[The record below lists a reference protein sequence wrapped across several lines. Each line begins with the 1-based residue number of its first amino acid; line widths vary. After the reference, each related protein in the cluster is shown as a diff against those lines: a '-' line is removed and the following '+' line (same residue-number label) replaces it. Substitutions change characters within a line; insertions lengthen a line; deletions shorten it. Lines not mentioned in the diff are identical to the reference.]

1 MCKKN
6 RFNLIE
12 QQVLEYNQSSLKRD
26 DFKKTADIYNRVMT
40 KDNIAVMLMLEN
52 KHTHTRILVA
62 NTHLHWDPSYADV
75 KLVQIG
81 LLIEE
86 AYKFAERHLQPTPE
100 SSPEAPVYE
109 SATQLPTIICGD
121 FNSIPT
127 SGVYEFLSRGAVKQD
142 HEDFGNHAYG
152 AYTTE
157 GLAHDLNLR
166 SAYSSLNELPFTNYT
181 PSYKGVLDYI
191 FPSANTFSVSGVLGP
206 IDKEYISRQV
216 GFPNPHFPSE

>member
-1 MCKKN
+1 
-6 RFNLIE
+6 
-12 QQVLEYNQSSLKRD
+12 VLEYNQSSLKRD
-26 DFKKTADIYNRVMT
+26 DFKKSADIYNRVMT

-52 KHTHTRILVA
+52 KQTHARILVA
-62 NTHLHWDPSYADV
+62 TTHAHWDPSFADV

-86 AYKFAERHLQPTPE
+86 VIKFAEKHLKPTPE
-100 SSPEAPVYE
+100 SSPDAPVYE

-121 FNSIPT
+121 FNSIPS
-127 SGVYEFLSRGAVKQD
+127 SGVYEFLSRGSVNQD

-157 GLAHDLNLR
+157 GLAHNFNLR
-166 SAYSSLNELPFTNYT
+166 SAYSCINELPFTNYK
-181 PSYKGVLDYI
+181 PNFKGVLDYI
-191 FPSANTFSVSGVLGP
+191 FPSSNTFSVSGVLGP